1 MARWLVRPT
10 GSGQEV
16 EVMQGRRRVG
26 TAPTKDEG
34 LDLAQQ
40 QMTEGDTLHS
50 EAEDGYRTR
59 ERGRRRH
66 WRSPTHPARSSVVLS
81 GDCDTEAKAR
91 LPHPSGSR
99 AFCCPSKFSWGN
111 PWTTPKNSW

>member
-66 WRSPTHPARSSVVLS
+66 WRSPT
-81 GDCDTEAKAR
+81 
-91 LPHPSGSR
+91 LP
-99 AFCCPSKFSWGN
+99 
-111 PWTTPKNSW
+111 